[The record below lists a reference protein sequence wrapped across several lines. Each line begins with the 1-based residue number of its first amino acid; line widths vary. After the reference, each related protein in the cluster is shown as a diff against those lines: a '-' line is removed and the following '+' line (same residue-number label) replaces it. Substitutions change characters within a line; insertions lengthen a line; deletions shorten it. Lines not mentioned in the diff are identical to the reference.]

1 MELVWNINS
10 KENIYWCGKSL
21 FDFISEKYRDL
32 FLKIEN
38 SPRCYQ
44 LYNNEIIMK
53 NPLIINE
60 NLFLINFI
68 MSIYF

>member
-21 FDFISEKYRDL
+21 FDFISVKYQDL

-38 SPRCYQ
+38 CPRCYQ
-44 LYNNEIIMK
+44 LIIMK